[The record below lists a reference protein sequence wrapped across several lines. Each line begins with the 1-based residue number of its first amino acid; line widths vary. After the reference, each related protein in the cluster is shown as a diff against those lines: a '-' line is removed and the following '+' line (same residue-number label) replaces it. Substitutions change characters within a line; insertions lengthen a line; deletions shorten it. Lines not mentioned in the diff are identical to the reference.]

1 MKLDLILVL
10 SAIRGEYLLQIL
22 GCDNMLSSS
31 LVFEKVHSE
40 KQSIS
45 ASSQHDK

>member
-10 SAIRGEYLLQIL
+10 SAIRGEYLLRIL
-22 GCDNMLSSS
+22 GCDNIMFSS
-31 LVFEKVHSE
+31 LVCEKVHSE